1 MFVVGT
7 KETLGKERSQVI
19 VIDMLIA
26 EPLVNRLMIFARR
39 RALISRILLTG
50 YSYFRVAHD
59 KGT

>member
-1 MFVVGT
+1 MLVVGT
-7 KETLGKERSQVI
+7 KETFGKERSQVI

-39 RALISRILLTG
+39 RALITGILLTG
-50 YSYFRVAHD
+50 YSYFRVVHD